1 MAACIN
7 KATLNSNQLDFA
19 LTELWKQ
26 KKNKTMTAK
35 GMLSNQI
42 FNKYRV
48 RLTVTCSQTNCKP
61 NL

>member
-26 KKNKTMTAK
+26 KNKTMTAK

-42 FNKYRV
+42 FNK
-48 RLTVTCSQTNCKP
+48 P